1 VLSFALQ
8 PAIFNIPTAASVMK
22 SISLF
27 DFLILGYVLVH
38 LNFEYRLWLRRDS
51 DLLARYSRPG
61 RSALRTAS
69 LAYWA
74 KALWLVLLVVMQYGG
89 VPFREAFVTS
99 FLLYAVIVQILT
111 PLGAFSVIQ
120 VIIGLA
126 CLVEQLWFRR

>member
-1 VLSFALQ
+1 
-8 PAIFNIPTAASVMK
+8 MK

-38 LNFEYRLWLRRDS
+38 LHFEYRLWLRPDG
-51 DLLARYSRPG
+51 DLLARYARPG
-61 RSALRTAS
+61 RPALRTAN

-89 VPFREAFVTS
+89 CPFREAFVIS

-111 PLGAFSVIQ
+111 PLGPFAVIQ
-120 VIIGLA
+120 ILIGLA
-126 CLVEQLWFRR
+126 CLAEQIWFRR